1 MSEQLPSLSSLRA
14 FEAAARHL
22 SMTRAG
28 EELHVTAGAV
38 SLQVRELEANLGLA
52 LFERHPRRLELTA
65 AGQDYATALRSAFR
79 LIRQAT
85 DTVRA
90 HARPDIVTLS
100 CTTGFAVHWLM
111 PRLDAFQAAHP
122 AIDLRFGT
130 TARLV
135 DFRADSVALAVRHG
149 LGAYPGL
156 ISEKLVKDDLVVVA
170 SPERAA
176 RLGPEPAARQLSD
189 ETLIHDAGRNDW
201 RLWLEAEGALDVDWR
216 RGPVIAPD
224 SNGAIETARAGLG
237 FALVRESFAAADLAA
252 GRLVAPFRRSIASR
266 FAYYLVYPPD
276 ALDRA
281 SVRTV
286 RDWLRA
292 EADHV

>member
-1 MSEQLPSLSSLRA
+1 MPEPLPSLSSLRA
-14 FEAAARHL
+14 FEATARHL
-22 SMTRAG
+22 SMTRAA

-65 AGQDYATALRSAFR
+65 AGQDYAAALRSAFR

-111 PRLDAFQAAHP
+111 PRLEAFQAAHP

-135 DFRADSVALAVRHG
+135 DFRTDGVALAVRHG

-156 ISEKLVKDDLVVVA
+156 IAEKLVKDDLVVVA

-176 RLGPEPAARQLSD
+176 RLGPEPEARQLSE

-237 FALVRESFAAADLAA
+237 FALVRESFVAADLAA
-252 GRLVAPFRRSIASR
+252 GRLVAPFRRGIASR

-276 ALDRA
+276 VLDRS
-281 SVRTV
+281 SVRMV

-292 EADHV
+292 EADRA